1 MTQAQTNH
9 NDSHDHGH
17 DEPHVLPLSVYF
29 GVWGALVVLTAFT
42 VIVSRF
48 DFGSANTVVAMVVA
62 TIKATL
68 VALFFMHL
76 LYDNKLNLVI
86 LMTSFLFV
94 AVFFTPTLID
104 LATRGMLDPIKTRQ
118 GYKQMSAKP
127 STLPEPPVE
136 VVPAAPAPAPVAPAA
151 APAPAPVA
159 PAAAAKPGTAAPAV
173 APAAAAKPAVAPAP
187 AAPATGAKPAVAP
200 AAKPAAPAA
209 AAAH

>member
-48 DFGSANTVVAMVVA
+48 DFGSANTVVAMIVA

-76 LYDNKLNLVI
+76 LYDNKLNMVI
-86 LMTSFLFV
+86 LMASFLFV

-104 LATRGMLDPIKTRQ
+104 LGTRGLIDPIKTRQ
-118 GYKQMSAKP
+118 GYKQMTAKP

-136 VVPAAPAPAPVAPAA
+136 VAPAAPAAAPVAPAA
-151 APAPAPVA
+151 APA
-159 PAAAAKPGTAAPAV
+159 
-173 APAAAAKPAVAPAP
+173 VAPAP
-187 AAPATGAKPAVAP
+187 GTKPAGAPVAKPAAPVAKP
-200 AAKPAAPAA
+200 AAPVAKPAAPAA
-209 AAAH
+209 AATH